1 MKLYTLDNKLLCEGP
16 EIRIGDKV
24 YAIDDR
30 QKTVEKVMALQKKMQ
45 NEDQQDISKLMK
57 EAFTLIFAAKAA
69 KEIDDM
75 NMHFP
80 AYQKL
85 FQLVM
90 GAITGEEPEKVEER
104 FPEPTEKAE
113 PYRLV

>member
-24 YAIDDR
+24 FSIDDR

-45 NEDQQDISKLMK
+45 SDDQQDISTMIK
-57 EAFTLIFAAKAA
+57 EAFKLVFTPKVAE
-69 KEIDDM
+69 EIDSM

-85 FQLVM
+85 FELVM
-90 GAITGEEPEKVEER
+90 GALTGEDPEKVEER
-104 FPEPTEKAE
+104 FPESTEKSK
-113 PYRLV
+113 

>member
-24 YAIDDR
+24 YPIDDR
-30 QKTVEKVMALQKKMQ
+30 QKTVEKVMALQKKMED
-45 NEDQQDISKLMK
+45 EDQQNVSELMK
-57 EAFTLIFAAKAA
+57 EAFKLVFTPKVA
-69 KEIDDM
+69 KELDDM

-85 FQLVM
+85 FEIVM
-90 GAITGEEPEKVEER
+90 GAITGEEPEKVAER
-104 FPEPTEKAE
+104 FPEHAEKSE
-113 PYRLV
+113 S

>member
-24 YAIDDR
+24 YPIDDR

-45 NEDQQDISKLMK
+45 DENQQNISELMK
-57 EAFTLIFAAKAA
+57 EAFKLVFELKAA
-69 KEIDDM
+69 KEIDEM

-85 FQLVM
+85 FEIVM
-90 GAITGEEPEKVEER
+90 GAITGQEPEKMAER
-104 FPEPTEKAE
+104 FPESTEKPE
-113 PYRLV
+113 Q

>member
-24 YAIDDR
+24 YPIDDR
-30 QKTVEKVMALQKKMQ
+30 QKTVGKVMALQKEM
-45 NEDQQDISKLMK
+45 NENDQQDVSKLIK
-57 EAFTLIFAAKAA
+57 EAFELVFTPKVA
-69 KEIDDM
+69 KEIDEM

-85 FQLVM
+85 FEIVM
-90 GAITGEEPEKVEER
+90 GAITGQEPEKVAER
-104 FPEPTEKAE
+104 FPEPKQEAE
-113 PYRLV
+113 AQ